1 MVTAAPRAPVTTPSV
16 TSKVT
21 SRSSVV
27 TSATSGIVKS
37 GRKKFEYVQE
47 SGKDNDEKLGKW
59 QQQLKQRLGR
69 PPNPE
74 VTIGGSSFLF
84 CLIYI
89 SLHLFAPCLVGYCMF
104 VMNFD
109 ICNLDTTVHT

>member
-1 MVTAAPRAPVTTPSV
+1 M
-16 TSKVT
+16 
-21 SRSSVV
+21 
-27 TSATSGIVKS
+27 TSAASGIVKS

-74 VTIGGSSFLF
+74 VTIGGL
-84 CLIYI
+84 LIYPFI
-89 SLHLFAPCLVGYCMF
+89 AHGFANDHFSLKFL
-104 VMNFD
+104 
-109 ICNLDTTVHT
+109 LD